1 MRNKPKYY
9 SREDKLHYLK
19 LFYES
24 GMSKSAFCRA
34 HDIYSSSVLNVWIK
48 KYEKEASL
56 VTLPSEE
63 PLNPTDVMANRSKEN
78 YKDENAQLK
87 KRIKELEKALAYLRL
102 ETEARDLMIDIAE
115 KNFSIPIRKKAG
127 AKQ

>member
-1 MRNKPKYY
+1 MSNKIKYY

-24 GMSKSAFCRA
+24 GMSKRAFCRA
-34 HDIYSSSVLNVWIK
+34 HDIYSASMLNVWIE
-48 KYEKEASL
+48 KYDKETKSVSL
-56 VTLPSEE
+56 PLEE
-63 PLNPTDVMANRSKEN
+63 ALNPPEAMSNRSKEN

-87 KRIKELEKALAYLRL
+87 KRIKELEKALAYSRL

-115 KNFSIPIRKKAG
+115 KNFSISIRKKAG
-127 AKQ
+127 AGQ